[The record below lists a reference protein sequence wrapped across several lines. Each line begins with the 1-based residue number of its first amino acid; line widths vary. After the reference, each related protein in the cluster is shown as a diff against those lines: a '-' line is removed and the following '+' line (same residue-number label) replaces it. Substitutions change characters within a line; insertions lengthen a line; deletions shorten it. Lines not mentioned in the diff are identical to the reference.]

1 MENETIQILELFGG
15 IGSPRCA
22 LRNLNIPTKAIDYV
36 EINEKAVRSYNSMF
50 REELAYKT
58 QTVVGWN
65 LKPDILIHGSPC
77 QDMSIAGHQ
86 GKATGEGRINR
97 GKGSDEGS
105 GTRSSLMWETI
116 HIIENMGEWRPRYVI
131 WENVK
136 NVKSKYM
143 RPNFDR
149 YMVEMER
156 LGYTNNF
163 EVLDAREFGLPQA
176 RKRVFTV
183 SVLNGERF
191 EFDDLI
197 RTPMRNLQEFLEDD
211 ASVPDVYDVTQPS
224 VLACIGEKGI
234 RRATVIKDCAYT
246 ITTRQDRTPAQVIDR
261 GDGRYRYLTER
272 ECWRLITLNDNA
284 HVAVNLT
291 DGAKSSGTGASNTT
305 TVKSNAK
312 VDVAHG
318 FNKSFAGTYKVTA
331 SGLNLRAGAGT
342 GKSILAVMKNGEK
355 VQCYGYYNDCNGVKW
370 LYVVYK
376 NIVGYVSSKYL
387 SK

>member
-176 RKRVFTV
+176 RERVFTV
-183 SVLNGERF
+183 SALNGEKF

-211 ASVPDVYDVTQPS
+211 ASVPDVYNVTQPS

-234 RRATVIKDCAYT
+234 RRATVIKECAYT

-272 ECWRLITLNDNA
+272 ECWRLMGV
-284 HVAVNLT
+284 HGRGFRQGES
-291 DGAKSSGTGASNTT
+291 GAEKKREVLQSIIRPSRKQHRRSNIREHIQ
-305 TVKSNAK
+305 KNY
-312 VDVAHG
+312 
-318 FNKSFAGTYKVTA
+318 FA
-331 SGLNLRAGAGT
+331 
-342 GKSILAVMKNGEK
+342 
-355 VQCYGYYNDCNGVKW
+355 
-370 LYVVYK
+370 
-376 NIVGYVSSKYL
+376 
-387 SK
+387 